1 MNTLSVLRNKVKKM
15 MANNDPAHDFEH
27 VLRVY
32 TNAEKICIKEKVEKK
47 LVLTATLLHDIVS
60 FPKTDKRSKTSSTKS
75 AVKAKIILQKLN
87 Y

>member
-1 MNTLSVLRNKVKKM
+1 MNTLNVLRNQVKSM

-32 TNAEKICIKEKVEKK
+32 ANAEKICVKEKVEKK
-47 LVLTATLLHDIVS
+47 FVLTATLLHDIVS

-75 AVKAKIILQKLN
+75 NHCMKFIN
-87 Y
+87 FHY